1 MLDNKKHLLLRG
13 ILFLIVLCV
22 GLYFGIRIG
31 EGRYNFYKPQSPYYS
46 RATLSAHNKGYDEGY
61 SDGCKDKQA
70 ADYNSGWSA
79 GYDFCLNENK
89 TIRNDYDEGFSAG
102 SSSLLSASTRAPSM
116 MYPIRSWV
124 LGGSLASCSSIS
136 RLFFSFS
143 LMPLPPL

>member
-89 TIRNDYDEGFSAG
+89 TIRNDYDEGFSDGYDVGHDDGYIDGYNEGHDEAYDEG
-102 SSSLLSASTRAPSM
+102 YDEGYNDGHNNALK
-116 MYPIRSWV
+116 W
-124 LGGSLASCSSIS
+124 
-136 RLFFSFS
+136 
-143 LMPLPPL
+143 